1 MEEAKQQV
9 IEWLEHPNEL
19 GCRPHK
25 IECTNEFTDEDGI
38 HCMIFKYKKTVLSPW
53 LLAIAGDSGV
63 FSEMQKYN
71 EKTEVEDAKA
81 LLAFLKQYW
90 KNKANEAEE
99 REKRAGEASHF
110 QAFVLMKQTEWKKD
124 WFEKEF
130 FREWGIQLEDAEEK
144 DSVQQDSD
152 QEGSVQKDSDRD
164 GFVQKDVGQEDFAQE
179 GVSQEDKEQDVGF
192 YVVDQMH
199 LVLGFMGFPIPDGEA
214 EYHAQFNYL
223 WKDAVDVT
231 GTHKAHL
238 LVTIMGEG
246 TPVEKGL
253 LYAKALTT
261 LCRSEDVL
269 GVYANGVVYEPKFF
283 VAMSEI
289 IENGDLPVFDWV
301 WIGVGRDEE
310 GVSVYTNGLT
320 CFGKEELEI
329 VNSKQPPSELR
340 DFMMNIVGYLIEED
354 VIFHDGETV
363 GYTNEQRLK
372 LVKSEGVNVEGESLK
387 ILI

>member
-1 MEEAKQQV
+1 MEQAKQQV

-25 IECTNEFTDEDGI
+25 IEFTNEFTDEDGI
-38 HCMIFKYKKTVLSPW
+38 HCMIFKYKKSALSPW

-71 EKTEVEDAKA
+71 EKKEVEDAKA

-99 REKRAGEASHF
+99 REQRAREASHF
-110 QAFVLMKQTEWKKD
+110 QAFVLMKDTD
-124 WFEKEF
+124 WRTDCFEKEF
-130 FREWGIQLEDAEEK
+130 SREWDIQLEGAEDE
-144 DSVQQDSD
+144 DSEQN
-152 QEGSVQKDSDRD
+152 
-164 GFVQKDVGQEDFAQE
+164 VGIYD
-179 GVSQEDKEQDVGF
+179 
-192 YVVDQMH
+192 VDQMR
-199 LVLGFMGFPIPDGEA
+199 LVLGFMDFPVPDGEA
-214 EYHAQFNYL
+214 EYHAQFNYM
-223 WKDAVDVT
+223 WKDAVEVT

-329 VNSKQPPSELR
+329 VNSKQQPSELR
-340 DFMMNIVGYLIEED
+340 DFMVNIVGYLIEED
-354 VIFHDGETV
+354 VIFHDGETL

-387 ILI
+387 IMM